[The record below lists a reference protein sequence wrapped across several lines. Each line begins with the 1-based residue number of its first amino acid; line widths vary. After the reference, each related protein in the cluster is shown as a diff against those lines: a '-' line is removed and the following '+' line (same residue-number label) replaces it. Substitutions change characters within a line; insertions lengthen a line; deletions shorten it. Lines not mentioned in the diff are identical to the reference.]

1 MTQPATQT
9 RPARQPPQPPPDEPD
24 DDESAAA
31 KLAAL
36 VAVILLLIRAFA
48 QAQDRQTKAAVKAAV
63 ARTKSM
69 SNDDWYDPVK
79 VTRYA
84 RDVVRVVEAPQRQA
98 AALTNAFQAR
108 VLTELTG
115 RPAAPVKQVN
125 VTRLRGIDHESVYGR
140 IADEYRYQK
149 SVGKTE
155 TEAAELAQ
163 LRAEEL
169 ADMDVTLAVRQQE
182 NAFVQAK
189 KTVLY
194 YRRVIHP
201 ELAKSGASCGLCIVA
216 SHRVYQ
222 KEDLKP
228 IHFRCNCVTLPVTDR
243 KFDVGDVINQ
253 DDLNAIYEAAGGN
266 TAEKLKETRFTVHEH
281 GELGPVLT
289 YKGNRWRGPADVRKD
304 TDGDKPTP

>member
-1 MTQPATQT
+1 MTQPATAT
-9 RPARQPPQPPPDEPD
+9 RPPPQQPEQPPEEE
-24 DDESAAA
+24 DESAAA

-36 VAVILLLIRAFA
+36 VAIILLLIRAFA
-48 QAQDRQTKAAVKAAV
+48 KAQDKATKSAVKAAV

-84 RDVVRVVEAPQRQA
+84 KDVVRVVEAPQRQA

-115 RPAAPVKQVN
+115 RTAAPVKQVD
-125 VTRLRGIDHESVYGR
+125 VTQLRGIPHESVYGR
-140 IADEYRYQK
+140 VADEYRYQK
-149 SVGKTE
+149 SVGRTE
-155 TEAAELAQ
+155 SEAAALVA

-169 ADMDVTLAVRQQE
+169 ADMDVTLAVRKQE
-182 NAFVQAK
+182 NAFVKAK

-201 ELAKSGASCGLCIVA
+201 ELAESGASCGLCIVA
-216 SHRVYQ
+216 SDRVYQ
-222 KEDLKP
+222 KADLKP
-228 IHFRCNCVTLPVTDR
+228 IHFRCNCVTLAVTDR
-243 KFDVGDVINQ
+243 KFDVGAVINQ
-253 DDLNAIYEAAGGN
+253 DDLNALYEAAGGN

-289 YKGNRWRGPADVRKD
+289 YKGNRWRGPAAVRED

>member
-9 RPARQPPQPPPDEPD
+9 KPKQQPKQPQEPQDED
-24 DDESAAA
+24 SAAV

-36 VAVILLLIRAFA
+36 VALIRLLIRAFA
-48 QAQDRQTKAAVKAAV
+48 AAQDRATKSAVKAAV
-63 ARTKSM
+63 ARTRAM
-69 SNDDWYDPVK
+69 GNDDWYEPAT

-84 RDVVRVVEAPQRQA
+84 KDVAKIVEPYQRQIA
-98 AALTNAFQAR
+98 ATTNAFQVR
-108 VLTELTG
+108 VLKELTG
-115 RPAAPVKQVN
+115 APVAPVKQVD
-125 VTRLRGIDHESVYGR
+125 VTRLRGIPHDSVYGR
-140 IADEYRYQK
+140 VADEYRYQK
-149 SVGKTE
+149 SLGKTE
-155 TEAAELAQ
+155 DEAQDLAQ

-182 NAFVQAK
+182 HQVVQDK
-189 KTVLY
+189 KKVLY

-201 ELAKSGASCGLCIVA
+201 ELAKSGTSCGLCIVA

-222 KEDLKP
+222 KADLKP

-243 KFDVGDVINQ
+243 KQDVGDLINQ
-253 DDLNAIYEAAGGN
+253 DDLTDLYQAAGGN
-266 TAEKLKETRFTVHEH
+266 TAQKLKETRFSVHEH

-289 YKGNRWRGPADVRKD
+289 YKGNRWRGPADVRED

>member
-9 RPARQPPQPPPDEPD
+9 KPKTQQPANQPPED
-24 DDESAAA
+24 DDDSLTA

-36 VAVILLLIRAFA
+36 VALITLLIRAFA
-48 QAQDRQTKAAVKAAV
+48 KAQARSTDAAVKAAV
-63 ARTKSM
+63 ARTKAM
-69 SNDDWYDPVK
+69 SDDDWYDSAAITK
-79 VTRYA
+79 YA
-84 RDVVRVVEAPQRQA
+84 KDVVRVVETPQRQA

-108 VLTELTG
+108 VLKELTG
-115 RPAAPVKQVN
+115 RPASPVKQVD
-125 VTRLRGIDHESVYGR
+125 VTRLRGVAHDSVYGR
-140 IADEYRYQK
+140 VADEYRYQK
-149 SVGKTE
+149 SLGRSA
-155 TEAAELAQ
+155 TEAQALAE

-169 ADMDVTLAVRQQE
+169 ADMDVTLAVREQE
-182 NAFVQAK
+182 HAFVTAK
-189 KTVLY
+189 KPVLY

-222 KEDLKP
+222 KEELKP

-243 KFDVGDVINQ
+243 KSDIGDLINE
-253 DDLNAIYEAAGGN
+253 DDLATLYAEAGSN
-266 TAEKLKETRFTVHEH
+266 RAEDLKKTRYTVHQH

>member
-9 RPARQPPQPPPDEPD
+9 RPAQQPTNQPPEEDE
-24 DDESAAA
+24 DESAAA

-36 VAVILLLIRAFA
+36 VAAIVVLIRAFA
-48 QAQDRQTKAAVKAAV
+48 NAQNKATKSAVNAAV
-63 ARTKSM
+63 ARTRSM
-69 SNDDWYDPVK
+69 SEADWYDSAAITK
-79 VTRYA
+79 YA
-84 RDVVRVVEAPQRQA
+84 TDVAKLVEVSQRQA

-115 RPAAPVKQVN
+115 KTATPVKQVD
-125 VTRLRGIDHESVYGR
+125 VTRLRGIDHDSVYGR
-140 IADEYRYQK
+140 VADEYRYKRSQ
-149 SVGKTE
+149 GATAA
-155 TEAAELAQ
+155 EAAKLAA

-182 NAFVQAK
+182 HAFVKAK

-216 SHRVYQ
+216 STRVYN
-222 KEDLKP
+222 KAEMKP
-228 IHFRCNCVTLPVTDR
+228 LHFRCNCVTLAVTDR
-243 KFDVGDVINQ
+243 KYDVGDVINQ
-253 DDLNAIYEAAGGN
+253 DDLQSIYEDAGSN
-266 TAEKLKETRFTVHEH
+266 RMKALKETRYSVHEH

-289 YKGNRWRGPADVRKD
+289 YKGNRWRGPADVRED
-304 TDGDKPTP
+304 TDRDKPTP